1 VLLGLQPLSSYSSVL
16 IKTRASVAYNVYSR
30 DVAIKEEPNSKEKRD
45 RRKDDGK
52 GRRRDKPNNLVQ
64 VQLFKRMQRN

>member
-1 VLLGLQPLSSYSSVL
+1 M
-16 IKTRASVAYNVYSR
+16 
-30 DVAIKEEPNSKEKRD
+30 KEEPSSKEKRD

-64 VQLFKRMQRN
+64 VQLLKGCRGIKLHFTNLEKVEKSN